1 MLNWQNFWSNNP
13 PLFGVVM
20 QKNSV
25 YFADKLLKA
34 KTILPE
40 NSILDF
46 GCGPGYLADLL
57 KNKVASY
64 YGVDISA
71 DCVENSKQQFAGY
84 ENMQFSKVISTET
97 TTGLEEVVKKGL
109 HFDVIIVLSVVQY
122 FSGLPKVETLLSD
135 CKSMLSVGGKIILAD
150 VIPSQKGL
158 LKDIYSGFADSILK
172 GYFLS
177 FLRFLFQARFSN
189 YHQLRLDNELL
200 CITETDIA
208 AICQK
213 LQLQYAIMPIC
224 TLQHSRVSYCVT
236 AI

>member
-71 DCVENSKQQFAGY
+71 VCVENCKQQFAGY

>member
-71 DCVENSKQQFAGY
+71 DCVENCKQKFAGY

-97 TTGLEEVVKKGL
+97 TTGLEETVKKGL

-122 FSGLPKVETLLSD
+122 FSGLAKAETLLSD
-135 CKSMLSVGGKIILAD
+135 WKSMLSDGGKIILAD
-150 VIPSQKGL
+150 VIPSHKGL
-158 LKDIYSGFADSILK
+158 LKDVYSGFADSIQK

-189 YHQLRLDNELL
+189 YHQLRLDNDLL

-208 AICQK
+208 SICQK

-224 TLQHSRVSYCVT
+224 TLQHSRVSYCIT
-236 AI
+236 GI

>member
-1 MLNWQNFWSNNP
+1 MLNWQNFWSHNP

-34 KTILPE
+34 KTIIRE
-40 NSILDF
+40 NHILDF
-46 GCGPGYLADLL
+46 GCGPGFLADLL
-57 KNKVASY
+57 KTKVTAY

-71 DCVENSKQQFAGY
+71 DYVDTCKQKFMGY

-97 TTGLEEVVKKGL
+97 TTGLEEIVKKGL
-109 HFDVIIVLSVVQY
+109 HFDVIIILSVVQY
-122 FSGLPKVETLLSD
+122 FSSLPKVETLLAE
-135 CKSMLSVGGKIILAD
+135 CKSMLSAGGKIILAD
-150 VIPSQKGL
+150 VIPSHKGL
-158 LKDIYSGFADSILK
+158 LKDVYSGFADSIQK

-189 YHQLRLDNELL
+189 YHQLRLNNDLL
-200 CITETDIA
+200 CITEPEIA
-208 AICQK
+208 AICKK
-213 LQLQYAIMPIC
+213 LQLQYTIMPIC
-224 TLQHSRVSYCVT
+224 TLQHSRVSYCIT

>member
-25 YFADKLLKA
+25 YFADQLLKA
-34 KTILPE
+34 KTILPD

-71 DCVENSKQQFAGY
+71 DCVENCKQKFAGN
-84 ENMQFSKVISTET
+84 ENMRFTKVISTET
-97 TTGLEEVVKKGL
+97 TTGLEEVVKEGL
-109 HFDVIIVLSVVQY
+109 HFDVIIILSVVQY
-122 FSGLPKVETLLSD
+122 FSGLPKVETLLTE
-135 CKSMLSVGGKIILAD
+135 CKSLLSAGGKIILAD
-150 VIPSQKGL
+150 VIPSNKGL
-158 LKDIYSGFADSILK
+158 LKDVYSGFADSIQK

-189 YHQLRLDNELL
+189 YHQLRLNNDLL
-200 CITETDIA
+200 CITESQIA
-208 AICQK
+208 AICKK
-213 LQLQYAIMPIC
+213 LQLKYTIMPIC
-224 TLQHSRVSYCVT
+224 TLQHSRVSYCIT

>member
-25 YFADKLLKA
+25 YFANKLLKA

-71 DCVENSKQQFAGY
+71 DCVENCKQKFAGY

-97 TTGLEEVVKKGL
+97 TTGLEETVKKGL

-122 FSGLPKVETLLSD
+122 FSGLAKVETLLSD
-135 CKSMLSVGGKIILAD
+135 CKSMLSDGGKIILAD
-150 VIPSQKGL
+150 VIPSHKGL
-158 LKDIYSGFADSILK
+158 LKDVYSGFADSIQK

-189 YHQLRLDNELL
+189 YHQLRLDNDLL

-208 AICQK
+208 SICQK

-224 TLQHSRVSYCVT
+224 TLQHSRVSYCIT
-236 AI
+236 GI

>member
-158 LKDIYSGFADSILK
+158 LKDIYSGFADSIQK

>member
-20 QKNSV
+20 QKNAV

-71 DCVENSKQQFAGY
+71 DCVEICKQQFTGY

-97 TTGLEEVVKKGL
+97 TTGLEETVKKGL

-122 FSGLPKVETLLSD
+122 FSGLAKVETLLSD
-135 CKSMLSVGGKIILAD
+135 CKSMLSDGGKIILAD
-150 VIPSQKGL
+150 VIPSHKGL
-158 LKDIYSGFADSILK
+158 LKDVYSGFADSIQK

-189 YHQLRLDNELL
+189 YHQLRLDNDLL

-208 AICQK
+208 SICQK

-224 TLQHSRVSYCVT
+224 TLQHSRVSYCIT
-236 AI
+236 GI

>member
-71 DCVENSKQQFAGY
+71 DCVENCKQKFAGY

-97 TTGLEEVVKKGL
+97 TTGLEETVKKGL

-122 FSGLPKVETLLSD
+122 FSGLAKVETLLSD
-135 CKSMLSVGGKIILAD
+135 CKSMLSDGGKIILAD
-150 VIPSQKGL
+150 VIPSHKGL
-158 LKDIYSGFADSILK
+158 LKDVYSGFADSIQK

-189 YHQLRLDNELL
+189 YHQLRLDNDLL

-208 AICQK
+208 SICQK

-224 TLQHSRVSYCVT
+224 TLQHSRVSYCIT
-236 AI
+236 GI